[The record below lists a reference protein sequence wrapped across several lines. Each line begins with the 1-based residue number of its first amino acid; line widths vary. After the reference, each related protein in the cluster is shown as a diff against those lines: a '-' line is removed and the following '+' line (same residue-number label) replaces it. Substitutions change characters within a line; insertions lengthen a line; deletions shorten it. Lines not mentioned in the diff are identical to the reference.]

1 MSLRPRPV
9 GSGNLLGI
17 ATSLTLLAM
26 TTKKSLSIG
35 LNLMFERVKPLKIL
49 TEKNR

>member
-1 MSLRPRPV
+1 MSLGPRLV

-26 TTKKSLSIG
+26 TLEKSLSLGI
-35 LNLMFERVKPLKIL
+35 NNESTQKTDSIA
-49 TEKNR
+49 